1 MKSSFLIYQRN
12 LFSRSLR
19 MVLVTAIVIAITGC
33 SEKLVHEQTLDNG
46 LKVIVRED
54 HRAPVVV
61 AQIWYKVGAIDEPAG
76 LTGISHVLEHVMF
89 KGTKNYKMGE
99 FSKII
104 AKQGGREN
112 AFTGDDY
119 TAYFQQLEKSRLEIS
134 FELEADRMQNL
145 LINEDEAKKEIR
157 VVMEER
163 RLRTDDKPE
172 ALTYEKFNA
181 TAYQVHPYKNPVIGW
196 MQDLQ
201 SIKVQD
207 LEAWYKRW
215 YAPNNATLVVVGDVN
230 PKEVFALAKKY
241 YGKVPRVKIKPQKI
255 EPEPEQKKMRSS
267 FVSAPAKVPYIIFGY
282 HVPVIDGSKDQWQP
296 YALSVLA
303 GVLDG
308 GNSSRFSRDLIR
320 GSKVAAT
327 ASAGYSMYSRGPS
340 MFLFDGNPANNKTI
354 AELEKAMHD
363 QIDMIKNELVTDAEL
378 KRVKAQVLAGDIFS
392 RDSVFYQAMR
402 IGTLETI
409 GQKYTLLDDYV
420 KNIQEV
426 TAEQVR
432 HVAKKYF
439 YKENMTRTELKPS
452 KITSGRPKQPGG
464 PNVRN

>member
-1 MKSSFLIYQRN
+1 MKSSFLIYHRK
-12 LFSRSLR
+12 LFGRFLKT
-19 MVLVTAIVIAITGC
+19 VLVVAVVTGMTGC
-33 SEKLVHEQTLDNG
+33 SEKLVQEQTLANG

-89 KGTKNYKMGE
+89 KGTKNLKVGE

-134 FELEADRMQNL
+134 FKLEADRMQNL
-145 LINEDEAKKEIR
+145 LINEAEAKKEIR

-172 ALTYEKFNA
+172 SLTYEKFNA

-196 MQDLQ
+196 MKDLE
-201 SIKVQD
+201 SIKVKD

-215 YAPNNATLVVVGDVN
+215 YAPNNATLVVVGDVK
-230 PKEVFALAKKY
+230 PKEVFALAEKY
-241 YGKVPRVKIKPQKI
+241 YGKVPRAKVTPQKI
-255 EPEPEQKKMRSS
+255 KPEPEQKKMRSS
-267 FVSAPAKVPYIIFGY
+267 QVSAPAKVPYLIFGY

-308 GNSSRFSRDLIR
+308 GNSSRFTRDLIR
-320 GSKVAAT
+320 GSKVAAS
-327 ASAGYSMYSRGPS
+327 ASAGYSMYSRGPG
-340 MFLFDGNPANNKTI
+340 MFLFDGNPADKKTI
-354 AELEKAMHD
+354 PELEKAMHN
-363 QIDMIKNELVTDAEL
+363 QIEKIKNEMVTDVEL
-378 KRVKAQVLAGDIFS
+378 KRLKAQVLAGDIFS

-409 GQKYTLLDDYV
+409 GLKHTLLDDYV
-420 KNIQEV
+420 KNIQAV

-432 HVAKKYF
+432 QVSKKYF
-439 YKENMTRTELKPS
+439 YKQNMTRTELKPT
-452 KITSGRPKQPGG
+452 KITSGRPNQSGG